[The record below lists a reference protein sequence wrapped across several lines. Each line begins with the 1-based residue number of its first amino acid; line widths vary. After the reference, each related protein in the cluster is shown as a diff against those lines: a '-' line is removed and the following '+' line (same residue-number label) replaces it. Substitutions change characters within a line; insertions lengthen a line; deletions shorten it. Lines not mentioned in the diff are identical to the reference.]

1 MDVKLLTT
9 RQTFNQLYLLS
20 QNIPNPAQLTTAVAQ
35 FAGLDGYASGIFW
48 GVNSCGPGD
57 CDPSQWSF
65 HHMFA
70 TSYYRL
76 TSLGL
81 SKDWRG
87 YLPAYTGAASTG
99 LAAAAF
105 DALPVSVTVAAADDG
120 AIVVGEVRSLEAA
133 VADAV
138 SAVAEETVQERATRE
153 AAWNATYTFKS

>member
-20 QNIPNPAQLTTAVAQ
+20 QNIPNPAQLAAAVAQ
-35 FAGLDGYASGIFW
+35 FAGLDGYANGILW
-48 GVNSCGPGD
+48 GVNLCGLGD

-65 HHMFA
+65 HHLFA

-81 SKDWRG
+81 PKEWRG
-87 YLPAYTGAASTG
+87 HLPAYTGAAGAG

-105 DALPVSVTVAAADDG
+105 DALPPVSVTVGSDQAV
-120 AIVVGEVRSLEAA
+120 VVGEVRSIEDA

-138 SAVAEETVQERATRE
+138 GLIAEETAQERAVRE
-153 AAWNATYTFKS
+153 AAWNATYTYKN